1 MIRELGGI
9 PGTATKVIATVIVA
23 GLIVAASVLGY
34 HTIMK
39 LQSVLTW
46 ITGAVT
52 VLYMALTIPRIDWS
66 AVQAIPAG
74 SAGSVVGALVMV
86 MTGFGLGWINIAA
99 DWSRYQRRDTPDRSI
114 TFWNTFGGAIA
125 PVILV
130 IFGLLLAASDES
142 LAEAIADDPIGALA
156 VVLPTWVLVPF
167 LITAVLALVSGAVLG
182 IYSSGLTL
190 LTLGIE
196 ISRPAAAAIDG
207 IILTIGTIWVV
218 FFSQSF
224 LGPFQSFLI
233 TLGVPLAS
241 WAGILVVASV
251 IGWGLVANMFAE
263 EASWN
268 NWQGYFLPLVGEHWA
283 DANLGVLV
291 ALVLSFVAAWF
302 GRRGRIRRQEEI
314 AA

>member
-1 MIRELGGI
+1 MPPSGG
-9 PGTATKVIATVIVA
+9 
-23 GLIVAASVLGY
+23 
-34 HTIMK
+34 
-39 LQSVLTW
+39 
-46 ITGAVT
+46 
-52 VLYMALTIPRIDWS
+52 
-66 AVQAIPAG
+66 
-74 SAGSVVGALVMV
+74 
-86 MTGFGLGWINIAA
+86 
-99 DWSRYQRRDTPDRSI
+99 
-114 TFWNTFGGAIA
+114 
-125 PVILV
+125 
-130 IFGLLLAASDES
+130 
-142 LAEAIADDPIGALA
+142 
-156 VVLPTWVLVPF
+156 
-167 LITAVLALVSGAVLG
+167 LG

-190 LTLGIE
+190 LTLGIK

-207 IILTIGTIWVV
+207 VILTIGTIWVV
-218 FFSQSF
+218 FVSQSF

-241 WAGILVVASV
+241 WAGILVADIFARTKDYDEPALYDSAGRYGAVDWTSIGILAVSSV

-302 GRRGRIRRQEEI
+302 GRRGRIRRQEGT